1 MDVIAQ
7 TDAFFAGKPE
17 AWLVFETI
25 KEKMIARWPQT
36 QLRVMKTCI
45 VFEDKK
51 PYLYVS
57 YPPRKGMRGVWLS
70 ISLRERVNH
79 PRFAMVVPVSARRFT
94 AHIHIEEAD
103 QVDEALIRLIERA
116 RNVDKPM
123 KS

>member
-7 TDAFFAGKPE
+7 TDAFFAGKPG

-57 YPPRKGMRGVWLS
+57 HPPRKGMRGVWLS
-70 ISLRERVNH
+70 ISLRERGNH
-79 PRFAMVVPVSARRFT
+79 PGLPWWFRSTRDVLRHTYILKRR
-94 AHIHIEEAD
+94 
-103 QVDEALIRLIERA
+103 IRW
-116 RNVDKPM
+116 M
-123 KS
+123 KR